1 MWKKNVLIR
10 GIFCMMH
17 SFRFFSKTQNF
28 GVYQKRFTGRNFEE
42 RALQISNFVP
52 SQFLVVYISNI

>member
-1 MWKKNVLIR
+1 
-10 GIFCMMH
+10 MMH
-17 SFRFFSKTQNF
+17 SFRVFFFFKTQNF

-42 RALQISNFVP
+42 RALQIFYFLA